1 MFIRDRIKD
10 LIITGGENVY
20 PAEVE
25 NALMLQPSI
34 IDCAVIGVSD
44 PKWGEAVIALVIVN
58 SDNFSE
64 IEVRSS
70 LRSQLAGFKIPKT
83 FHVVDS
89 LPRNAGG
96 KITKHVL
103 RDKYAY
109 LGK

>member
-1 MFIRDRIKD
+1 
-10 LIITGGENVY
+10 
-20 PAEVE
+20 
-25 NALMLQPSI
+25 
-34 IDCAVIGVSD
+34 
-44 PKWGEAVIALVIVN
+44 
-58 SDNFSE
+58 
-64 IEVRSS
+64 

-103 RDKYAY
+103 REKYAF